1 MIRVTNNMLV
11 NDLRRNLNNNM
22 YYMDMWQRQLSTG
35 RKINQPSDNPSGLVK
50 SLRLRTNITEG
61 KQFINNI
68 GEAINFM
75 ETTDAALN
83 NINSIIHKVRELA
96 VKASNTGVNDPG
108 ALKAISDEIKELNDQ
123 LKMTAD
129 TTYGAKHIFS
139 GTNVTEAP
147 YKKGTPPEAHDWIG
161 NNTSLKLEI
170 GIGVEMPINLTDADM
185 NNFFTSEVTY
195 LDKMGHPD
203 PTDPPQDV
211 TIKGG
216 IFALLDKLANDIDN
230 VAAGV
235 PGANI
240 DENLT
245 LLDEKMEDL
254 LSSRSKIG
262 AKVNRLEL
270 QKSRLESTQISY
282 TGLLAENEDADMAEV
297 IMNLKMQENVY
308 RASLAAG
315 ARIIQPS
322 LVDFLR

>member
-11 NDLRRNLNNNM
+11 NDLKRNLNNNM
-22 YYMDMWQRQLSTG
+22 RYMDIWQRQLATG

-61 KQFINNI
+61 KQYINNI

-75 ETTDAALN
+75 ETTDAAMD
-83 NINSIIHKVRELA
+83 NISSVIHRVRELT
-96 VKASNTGVNDPG
+96 VKAANTGVNDPG
-108 ALKAISDEIKELNDQ
+108 ALGAISLEIKELNDQ
-123 LKMTAD
+123 LKMVAD

-139 GTNVTEAP
+139 GTNVTESP
-147 YKKGTPPEAHDWIG
+147 YKWDDVAGEHGWIG
-161 NNTSLKLEI
+161 NDISLKLEI
-170 GIGVEMPINLTDADM
+170 GIGVQMPINLTDADM
-185 NNFFTSEVTY
+185 NNFFTSEV
-195 LDKMGHPD
+195 KMGED
-203 PTDPPQDV
+203 PV
-211 TIKGG
+211 TGDDIMRTGG
-216 IFALLDKLANDIDN
+216 IFALLDKLAQDIDN
-230 VAAGV
+230 KADGVAAG
-235 PGANI
+235 NEI

-245 LLDEKMEDL
+245 LLDEKLEDL
-254 LSSRSKIG
+254 LSSRAKIG

-282 TGLLAENEDADMAEV
+282 TGLLAENEDADIAEV